1 MQEPTDSG
9 FSLKEIEKI
18 TRIKDMFIEDSKSN
32 KNFELGKKKFKH
44 YIADYKKRRNVD
56 CYETFPE
63 LRTFINTIK

>member
-1 MQEPTDSG
+1 
-9 FSLKEIEKI
+9 
-18 TRIKDMFIEDSKSN
+18 MFIEDSKSN